1 MSWGYGSRRNAVL
14 SKDFSA
20 IVTAMADDDDRTSE
34 LLDRFLTGLGPAV
47 PLVALWAHGSLVM
60 GDYQPGRSDLDMI
73 AVVGAEL
80 SDGQKDEV
88 TRLHQR
94 LIEEFP
100 QATKLHCSYL
110 VRSRL
115 ADTTLPHVTF
125 AHSHLFERPVT
136 PVARRELLT
145 GDRALYGPSP
155 AELLPPV
162 GDEELK
168 AFVRAD
174 LAGVWRPATRL
185 RLSWIWLRD
194 VWVDLGPVTLARAA
208 VTLRDGRLITKG
220 EALDVLAE
228 LGAPQEVI
236 ADIRARRYGPERPVS
251 WVWRLRRAWLART
264 FVRAGIDRTLA
275 GA

>member
-1 MSWGYGSRRNAVL
+1 MSWGYGSSRNAVL
-14 SKDFSA
+14 SKDFNA

-73 AVVGAEL
+73 AVVDAEL
-80 SDGQKDEV
+80 NRSQKDEV
-88 TRLHQR
+88 TRLHRR

-100 QATKLHCSYL
+100 QAKSLHCSYL

-115 ADTTLPHVTF
+115 ADTALRHVTF
-125 AHSHLFERPVT
+125 AHRQLFERPVT

-174 LAGVWRPATRL
+174 LAAYWRPATDR
-185 RLSWIWLRD
+185 RKSTNWLRD

-220 EALDVLAE
+220 EALEVLAE
-228 LGAPQEVI
+228 LGAPEQMI

-251 WVWRLRRAWLART
+251 WGWRLRRARLARR